1 MKKIEAY
8 IRTEKLGEIK
18 GILVKH
24 NLNGVTI
31 MQVMGCGTQKGWSGF
46 VRGTEV
52 EYNFLNKIKIEMVVL
67 DEQVEAVIDSIIE
80 VDATGEFGDGKIFI
94 YNVEDAVRIR
104 TKERGEAAI
113 K

>member
-8 IRTEKLGEIK
+8 VRTEKLGEIK

-24 NLNGVTI
+24 NLNGVSI
-31 MQVMGCGTQKGWSGF
+31 MQVMGCGTQKGWTGF

-52 EYNFLNKIKIEMVVL
+52 DYNFLNKLKVEIVLL
-67 DEQVEAVIDSIIE
+67 DEQVEAVVESIIE

-94 YNVEDAVRIR
+94 YNVEDAIRIR
-104 TKERGEAAI
+104 TKERGDDAI